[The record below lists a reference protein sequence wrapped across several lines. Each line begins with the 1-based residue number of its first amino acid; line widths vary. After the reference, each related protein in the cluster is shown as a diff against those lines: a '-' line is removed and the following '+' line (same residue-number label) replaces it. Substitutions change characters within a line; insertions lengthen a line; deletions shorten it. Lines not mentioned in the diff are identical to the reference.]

1 MGGVSSSRIRIRI
14 RMRIR
19 IFISDLIL
27 FGPFHNGKTLQ
38 RTQRYTVGS
47 FSFFLVSF
55 LVPVS
60 FIFMYSF

>member
-19 IFISDLIL
+19 IFFSDLIL

-38 RTQRYTVGS
+38 RTQRYTEDKFDS
-47 FSFFLVSF
+47 
-55 LVPVS
+55 
-60 FIFMYSF
+60 